1 MQKLIV
7 KGGKRL
13 RGELSV
19 QGSKNS
25 ALPIM
30 AASLMC
36 RGECR
41 LRNCPKLTDI
51 YAASRILNCVGCR
64 CTFSDGCA
72 VIDSRNIDRTEIPEE
87 LMREMRS
94 SIIFMGAMLGTAGE
108 CAVSI
113 PGGCELGPRPIDM
126 HLAAMRRMG
135 VDINESALAFSSS
148 EDNLPYSAE
157 KGSRGE
163 NFACIP
169 VSRRYREYYSLCS
182 YC

>member
-126 HLAAMRRMG
+126 HLAAFRLHSRQ
-135 VDINESALAFSSS
+135 SALPRILFSVQ
-148 EDNLPYSAE
+148 LLLTA
-157 KGSRGE
+157 
-163 NFACIP
+163 
-169 VSRRYREYYSLCS
+169 RRS
-182 YC
+182 

>member
-19 QGSKNS
+19 Q
-25 ALPIM
+25 
-30 AASLMC
+30 
-36 RGECR
+36 
-41 LRNCPKLTDI
+41 
-51 YAASRILNCVGCR
+51 ILNCVGCR

-126 HLAAMRRMG
+126 
-135 VDINESALAFSSS
+135 
-148 EDNLPYSAE
+148 PQ
-157 KGSRGE
+157 
-163 NFACIP
+163 
-169 VSRRYREYYSLCS
+169 
-182 YC
+182 